1 MEMMILEN
9 GLSSGIA
16 QQYERHRYLDSNTTN
31 TDANYSEGNSHF
43 GSFSNRSSRSSPS
56 AMRGLELPEEEM
68 SSRFSQTL
76 LQASLL
82 SYKDANAPRSQYIHS
97 HRSSSTRGDSK
108 SSSKY
113 DHLNELA
120 ASAKKSILRNLQQLM
135 PEQSLN
141 NTVKYT
147 SGQHHRKSRPQRN

>member
-1 MEMMILEN
+1 MDNRSVTDGMMILKD
-9 GLSSGIA
+9 GLSSGIV

-31 TDANYSEGNSHF
+31 TDANYSEGNSQF
-43 GSFSNRSSRSSPS
+43 GSFSNRSSRSSSS
-56 AMRGLELPEEEM
+56 AMRG
-68 SSRFSQTL
+68 RFSQTL

-82 SYKDANAPRSQYIHS
+82 SYKDANAPRSQYSQS

-120 ASAKKSILRNLQQLM
+120 ASAK
-135 PEQSLN
+135 N
-141 NTVKYT
+141 N
-147 SGQHHRKSRPQRN
+147 S

>member
-1 MEMMILEN
+1 MDNRSVTDGMMILKD
-9 GLSSGIA
+9 GLSSGIV

-31 TDANYSEGNSHF
+31 TDANYSEGNSQF
-43 GSFSNRSSRSSPS
+43 GSFSNRSSRSSSS

-82 SYKDANAPRSQYIHS
+82 SYKDANAPRSQYSQS

-120 ASAKKSILRNLQQLM
+120 ASAK
-135 PEQSLN
+135 N
-141 NTVKYT
+141 N
-147 SGQHHRKSRPQRN
+147 S

>member
-1 MEMMILEN
+1 MILEN

-43 GSFSNRSSRSSPS
+43 GSFSNRS

-82 SYKDANAPRSQYIHS
+82 SYKDANAPRSQYSQS

-120 ASAKKSILRNLQQLM
+120 ASAK
-135 PEQSLN
+135 N
-141 NTVKYT
+141 N
-147 SGQHHRKSRPQRN
+147 S

>member
-1 MEMMILEN
+1 MQWWYSKTN
-9 GLSSGIA
+9 YQK
-16 QQYERHRYLDSNTTN
+16 QQQKRALLVNAKSQ
-31 TDANYSEGNSHF
+31 SCV
-43 GSFSNRSSRSSPS
+43 
-56 AMRGLELPEEEM
+56 M

-82 SYKDANAPRSQYIHS
+82 FYKDANAPRSQYSQS

-135 PEQSLN
+135 PKQSLN
-141 NTVKYT
+141 NTVKIRLSHIVLRWSFDVTPLFLWLTWNPLHEENT
-147 SGQHHRKSRPQRN
+147 STSWRGTNSATTRISL